1 MVGGSHKNK
10 HTMDYYYEPSNVEG
24 EPYGSLADYAN
35 GQRIKMEKQA
45 RLAKM
50 TIDLKTALGM
60 MDAHKQAI
68 LEKMTIDLNMI
79 VKQWNLDN
87 KVDRIYADKHDTKI
101 TY

>member
-10 HTMDYYYEPSNVEG
+10 HTMDYYYEPINVEG
-24 EPYGSLADYAN
+24 EAYGSLADYAN

-45 RLAKM
+45 HLAKM

-60 MDAHKQAI
+60 MDANKQAI

-79 VKQWNLDN
+79 VKQLNLDN
-87 KVDRIYADKHDTKI
+87 KVERIYADKHNTKI